1 MFSELIILITKA
13 SFQLSG
19 IWKGLDE
26 FNQGFVEA
34 LIHNLIM
41 LKKVEIFLGRHHC
54 KTESQTGPKVI
65 SIPPTEVKKNLL
77 DFVIFSHSARITL

>member
-19 IWKGLDE
+19 WKGLDHDE

-34 LIHNLIM
+34 LIHNLIDTIVKQRAKLD
-41 LKKVEIFLGRHHC
+41 LK
-54 KTESQTGPKVI
+54 
-65 SIPPTEVKKNLL
+65 
-77 DFVIFSHSARITL
+77 